1 MEAEGARTAV
11 RNHQGRE
18 HHDGELVAHG
28 AGHGSVWWGDPESVW

>member
-18 HHDGELVAHG
+18 HHDGELVAHD